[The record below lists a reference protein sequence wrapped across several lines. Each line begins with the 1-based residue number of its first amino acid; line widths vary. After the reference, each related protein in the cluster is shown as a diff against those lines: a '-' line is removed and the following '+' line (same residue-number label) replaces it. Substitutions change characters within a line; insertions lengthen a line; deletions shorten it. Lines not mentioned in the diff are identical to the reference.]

1 MKTCNTCG
9 LKKSKSDFYKG
20 MAYCKSC
27 KCAKVRKRRAEN
39 PTVQAYDR
47 LRGKL
52 PHRKADTRMR
62 TIEWRKDNPDGY
74 KAQTAVGNAIRDG
87 KLIKQPCQVCRSEDV
102 EGHHE
107 DYSKPLEVE
116 WLCSRHHKT
125 ERTYHN

>member
-1 MKTCNTCG
+1 
-9 LKKSKSDFYKG
+9 
-20 MAYCKSC
+20 
-27 KCAKVRKRRAEN
+27 
-39 PTVQAYDR
+39 
-47 LRGKL
+47 
-52 PHRKADTRMR
+52 MR